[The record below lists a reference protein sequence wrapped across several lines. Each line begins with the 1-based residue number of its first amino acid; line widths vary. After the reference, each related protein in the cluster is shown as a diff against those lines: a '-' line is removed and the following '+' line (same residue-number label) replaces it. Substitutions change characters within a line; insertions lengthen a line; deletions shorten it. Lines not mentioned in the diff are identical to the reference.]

1 MQTKRKQ
8 NRKKGIYE
16 NSASRKMEHTSL
28 GDFGEDHDVYLQT
41 DRLLTG
47 WKDFLDPLERLYGV
61 CCNTESC
68 QGAVLRSSLVEE
80 LTCKKEVD
88 KEVPSKPLLVVLA

>member
-1 MQTKRKQ
+1 MKIQRAGRWSTPVWETLEKIMMYICRQ
-8 NRKKGIYE
+8 AADR
-16 NSASRKMEHTSL
+16 MEGH
-28 GDFGEDHDVYLQT
+28 
-41 DRLLTG
+41 
-47 WKDFLDPLERLYGV
+47 FLDPLERLYGV